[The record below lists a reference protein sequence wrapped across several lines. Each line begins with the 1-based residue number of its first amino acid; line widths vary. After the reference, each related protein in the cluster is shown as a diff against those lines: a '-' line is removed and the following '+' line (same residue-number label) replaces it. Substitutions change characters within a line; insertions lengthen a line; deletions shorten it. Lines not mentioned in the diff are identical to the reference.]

1 MIELFNK
8 GGILMYPLLLCSVL
22 ALAVIIE
29 RIYYFIIIRDDLDE
43 VMDRVESSLK
53 QGRVLEAMQVAR
65 RARGPV
71 ATVLAAAIAHKG
83 EPRQVIE
90 DYVKR
95 AGNVE
100 LYKLERGLPLLETV
114 IMVSPLL
121 GLLGT
126 VLGIMQSFNVMGA
139 LRGVNDPA
147 VLAPGI
153 AEALITTAAGLSIAI
168 PASMMHAFFVRKVDK
183 YVLEMNNRA
192 VDIVNLLS
200 ERGED

>member
-183 YVLEMNNRA
+183 YVLEMNNR
-192 VDIVNLLS
+192 
-200 ERGED
+200 